1 MKHKYI
7 QVNVPSIVT
16 ILNIDIV
23 VYINIYKNV
32 Q

>member
-23 VYINIYKNV
+23 VYINIYKTV